1 VGRQIGAG
9 TPLSEAGIVMGWI
22 ADTNDRRVQAAHGWT
37 CDVCNARIKHLCSNP
52 IDPDKP
58 LPGRVVHF
66 ARIVDRRR
74 EK

>member
-1 VGRQIGAG
+1 MA
-9 TPLSEAGIVMGWI
+9 WI
-22 ADTNDRRVQAAHGWT
+22 SDVDDSRVQVALGWT

-52 IDPDKP
+52 IKTTEP

-66 ARIVDRRR
+66 ARLVDRRK

>member
-1 VGRQIGAG
+1 MA
-9 TPLSEAGIVMGWI
+9 WI
-22 ADTNDRRVQAAHGWT
+22 SDVDDSRVQVALGWT

-52 IDPDKP
+52 IKTTEP

-66 ARIVDRRR
+66 ARLIDRRK

>member
-1 VGRQIGAG
+1 VTMA
-9 TPLSEAGIVMGWI
+9 WI
-22 ADTNDRRVQAAHGWT
+22 SDVDDSRVQVALGWT

-52 IDPDKP
+52 IKTTEP

-66 ARIVDRRR
+66 ARLIDRRK